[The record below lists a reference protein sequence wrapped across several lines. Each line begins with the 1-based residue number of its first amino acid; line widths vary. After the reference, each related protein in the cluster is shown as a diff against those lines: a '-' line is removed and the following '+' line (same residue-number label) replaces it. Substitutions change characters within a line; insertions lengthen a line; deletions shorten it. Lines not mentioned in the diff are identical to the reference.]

1 MKNFEPRLPEPFKKA
16 TFEEMKKSQQGRYF
30 EVKKSIISAAK
41 THGDQVTTHCSLVD
55 DSFCDHIYELT
66 HVIKESSRS
75 ASEDGDDELSD
86 EPGPSDGK
94 LRFANL

>member
-1 MKNFEPRLPEPFKKA
+1 M
-16 TFEEMKKSQQGRYF
+16 
-30 EVKKSIISAAK
+30 KKSIISATK
-41 THGDQVTTHCSLVD
+41 TTGDQVTTHCSLVD

-66 HVIKESSRS
+66 HVIKDSKDS

-86 EPGPSDGK
+86 DPGPSDGK